1 MKQLVVLAGLLA
13 AAPAFAA
20 APAPAPTETELSQ
33 ALKPVLGVAPRVAGV
48 RCRPSSAGFVRCT
61 YLHLTDRGYSRWA
74 VLVSPHDGRW
84 TVSEGPI
91 REKPGVVRRR
101 PPAAPTRS

>member
-1 MKQLVVLAGLLA
+1 MKQLIVLAGLVA

-20 APAPAPTETELSQ
+20 ASAPTETQLSQ
-33 ALKPVLGVAPRVAGV
+33 ALRPVLGVAPRVAGV
-48 RCRPSSAGFVRCT
+48 RCQPSSASFVRCT
-61 YLHLTDRGYSRWA
+61 YLHLTERGYSRWA

-101 PPAAPTRS
+101 PPTAARS

>member
-1 MKQLVVLAGLLA
+1 MKQLFVLAGLLV

-20 APAPAPTETELSQ
+20 APAPTEAQLSQ
-33 ALKPVLGVAPRVAGV
+33 ALQPILGVAPRVAGV
-48 RCRPSSAGFVRCT
+48 RCQPSTPGFVRCT

-101 PPAAPTRS
+101 PPAAAARS

>member
-13 AAPAFAA
+13 AAPALAA
-20 APAPAPTETELSQ
+20 ASAPTDTQLSQ

-48 RCRPSSAGFVRCT
+48 RCQPSGAGFVRCT

-74 VLVSPHDGRW
+74 VLVSPHAGRW
-84 TVSEGPI
+84 TVSEGPV
-91 REKPGVVRRR
+91 RDKLGVVRRR
-101 PPAAPTRS
+101 PPAGAVRS